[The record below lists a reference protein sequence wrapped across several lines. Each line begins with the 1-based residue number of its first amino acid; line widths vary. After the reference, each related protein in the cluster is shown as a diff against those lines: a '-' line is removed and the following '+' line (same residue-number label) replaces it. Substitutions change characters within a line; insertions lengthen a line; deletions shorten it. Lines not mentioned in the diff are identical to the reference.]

1 VTAAPAAQ
9 SLVARVKT
17 RFQRWS
23 RRLLSVSRWLAG
35 GSFGT
40 LAVLS
45 ALYPQANQ
53 IPAPLQLVFALT
65 LPMMFA
71 APVVWLAGR
80 LARLT
85 PFREAHVTASPMGLD
100 VTRDGRVRSTP
111 AATITLGVVV
121 PRMMGAEL
129 RLLLTNGDELAV
141 RVPSM
146 EAGDALLA
154 GLALDPHQ
162 RRTDVEWNPL
172 LRRALVAA
180 LGFGLSFAFFATL
193 AGALHST
200 PMAVPVIFLMVV
212 VPFLLASALARA
224 MRNGVSVG
232 RDGVVL
238 RDALRSHEVSF
249 DDIVA
254 VRRDWN
260 SLELIRANGPP
271 VLVSLN
277 GLDAPVA
284 QQLAERLAQGLAR
297 FRELVGSRAELFAR
311 GGRDF
316 AEWKDDLRR
325 LLAQAVGFRG
335 PALRPEDAL
344 RVVED
349 PAADPEAR
357 VGAAL
362 ALMAV
367 GGDDEKLRVRVAAET
382 TLAPRVRIALEAASE
397 GDVEE
402 DVIAA
407 AVRERE
413 V

>member
-1 VTAAPAAQ
+1 MDSDRLPVT
-9 SLVARVKT
+9 ARVKT
-17 RFQRWS
+17 RWKRWS
-23 RRLLSVSRWLAG
+23 RRLLSASRWLAG

-40 LAVLS
+40 LALLS
-45 ALYPQANQ
+45 ALYPQSSQ
-53 IPAPLQLVFALT
+53 IPGPLQLVFALT

-80 LARLT
+80 LVRLT
-85 PFREAHVTASPMGLD
+85 PFREAQVQASPVGLD
-100 VTRDGRVRSTP
+100 VTRDGRVRSIP
-111 AATITLGVVV
+111 AATITLAVVV
-121 PRMMGAEL
+121 PRIMGAEL
-129 RLLLTNGDELAV
+129 CLLLTSGDELVV
-141 RVPSM
+141 RVPSV

-180 LGFGLSFAFFATL
+180 LGFGLSFAFFVTL
-193 AGALHST
+193 AGALHAT
-200 PMAVPVIFLMVV
+200 PMAVPIIFLMVV

-238 RDALRSHEVSF
+238 RDGLRSHEVSF

-254 VRRDWN
+254 VRRDGN
-260 SLELIRANGPP
+260 TLELIRANGPP
-271 VLVSLN
+271 RVVSLR

-316 AEWKDDLRR
+316 AVWKDDLRR

-335 PALRPEDAL
+335 AALRPEDAL

-349 PAADPEAR
+349 PEADPEAR

-367 GGDDEKLRVRVAAET
+367 GGEPEKLRVRVAAET

-397 GDVEE
+397 GDVDE